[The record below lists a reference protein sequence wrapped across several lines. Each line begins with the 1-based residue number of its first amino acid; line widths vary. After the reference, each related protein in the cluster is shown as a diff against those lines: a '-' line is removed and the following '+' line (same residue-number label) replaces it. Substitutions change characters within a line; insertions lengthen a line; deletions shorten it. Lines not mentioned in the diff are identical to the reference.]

1 MKAENKTYNLKDSLV
16 IDQLYTKYWKL
27 LYAICYKSTNDTI
40 ASEEIVQDVFIGLWK
55 RGGALEVSFS
65 IKSYLIKS
73 AKTGIIK
80 YYRTKTKNREDVF
93 TACNLCE
100 ENEFTIDVIEH
111 NEAITTF
118 LEEDLQLVVNQLPCQ
133 CQKIY
138 RLSRENQLNANE
150 IAVALNLSPK
160 TVKNH
165 ITKALSFIKKHI
177 QPVISIFL
185 YFF

>member
-1 MKAENKTYNLKDSLV
+1 MRDKNKTYNLKDSTV

-27 LYAICYKSTNDTI
+27 MYAICYKSTSDTE

-55 RGGALEVSFS
+55 RGGELEVSFS

-80 YYRTKTKNREDVF
+80 YYRTKTKNREDVL

-100 ENEFTIDVIEH
+100 EKEFSIDVIEH

-118 LEEDLQLVVNQLPCQ
+118 LKEDLQLVVNQLPCQ

-138 RLSRENQLNANE
+138 RLSREGQLNTNE
-150 IAVALNLSPK
+150 IAAALNISPK

-165 ITKALSFIKKHI
+165 ITKALLHIRKHI
-177 QPVISIFL
+177 KPVISTF
-185 YFF
+185 